1 MHADGYAGFEYLY
14 RSGDNREVACL
25 AHVRRIFVDVYKA
38 QGSAI
43 ADEAIRRIAGLHVVE
58 KALRGLSPDKRAEIR
73 QAEAKPVFDG
83 LEIWLNPQLPGFWES
98 PRLPQRSAMLSPER
112 RGCDP
117 FWTTAFWRLTTTPPN
132 ARCGW
137 SLWAEGLPVCRF
149 ANRRQIRRHRLHP
162 DRNRKAQWRRSSGVA
177 RRHTRPHPGPHD
189 QPY

>member
-83 LEIWLNPQLPGFWES
+83 LEIWLNPQLPGFSGKS
-98 PRLPQRSAMLSPER
+98 PLAAAIRYALTRTARMRPFLDNGILEIDNNTAKRAMRVVALGRRITCLSVRKPAAN
-112 RGCDP
+112 P
-117 FWTTAFWRLTTTPPN
+117 PPSPTP
-132 ARCGW
+132 
-137 SLWAEGLPVCRF
+137 
-149 ANRRQIRRHRLHP
+149 
-162 DRNRKAQWRRSSGVA
+162 
-177 RRHTRPHPGPHD
+177 
-189 QPY
+189 